1 MHDQRMP
8 SGSKRGSKRGPRGL
22 TLLVAVMIAAMVAA
36 ACGSGASSKAGS
48 TTTAGNAPSTTAGP
62 ISKTLGVGVTAKT
75 IRIGVAMIDYE
86 PIKQYVHNTDGNQK
100 ETYQVFFDDINKHGG
115 VGGRKL
121 VPYYHQYVSIGSTGP
136 LAACASLIDDKKVF
150 ATIGVLYDATGAGQL
165 CFTKQHKSILI
176 THELTQSVIDK
187 APPGTLLTIDV
198 TPERGVSTLITL
210 LKKEKTLAGKT
221 VAVLGSTNSKASIE
235 STIVPG
241 LKAAGIKTGS
251 TGILTISG
259 EDTTAAQ
266 NTLDSYIERW
276 KSEGVKAVLF
286 SGDEAVA
293 SQFVRK
299 VSKGIPG
306 VLMLTDSS
314 ASAMHNAAAEPNPNP
329 FQGMLTAQGLTSQ
342 DNFLQPSVQACAT
355 TYKNALGK
363 KVIAPADLKP
373 GPDGNK
379 VFVYDAMELAC
390 EDLAFFKYVAEKV
403 GPYLNNENWVQTIN
417 NLGNIDNVIPGTHY
431 ASMHAGKYDAAD
443 DSGLAAFDQSIE
455 DFKLTTPIINSRPS
469 G

>member
-1 MHDQRMP
+1 L
-8 SGSKRGSKRGPRGL
+8 S
-22 TLLVAVMIAAMVAA
+22 LLVALLIVAMVAA
-36 ACGSGASSKAGS
+36 ACGSGTSSKARDTSTSAGGGSS
-48 TTTAGNAPSTTAGP
+48 TTLGP

-75 IRIGVAMIDYE
+75 IRIGVVMINYE

-115 VGGRKL
+115 VGGRTL
-121 VPYYHQYVSIGSTGP
+121 VPEYYEYVSIGSTGP

-176 THELTQSVIDK
+176 THELQQSVIDK

-198 TPERGVSTLITL
+198 TPERGVSTLLTL
-210 LKKEKTLAGKT
+210 LKKEKTLVGKT
-221 VAVLGSTNSKASIE
+221 VAVLGSTNTKASIE

-241 LKAAGIKTGS
+241 LKANGVKTGD

-259 EDTTAAQ
+259 EDTTSAQ
-266 NTLDSYIERW
+266 QQLDSFIEHW
-276 KSEGVKAVLF
+276 KSQGVNAVLF
-286 SGDEAVA
+286 SGDETVA

-314 ASAMHNAAAEPNPNP
+314 ASAMHNAAAEPAPNP
-329 FQGMLTAQGLTSQ
+329 FDGMLTAQGLTSQ

-355 TYKNALGK
+355 TYKDTLGK
-363 KVIAPADLKP
+363 PVIAPADLKP
-373 GPDGNK
+373 DKDGNK

-431 ASMHAGKYDAAD
+431 ASMHTGKYDAAD
-443 DSGLAAFDQSIE
+443 DAGLAAYDPTLK